1 MTFSLPRAIRE
12 KEQPEEIREDIHP
25 LILKRMREKGE
36 RDAPS
41 KRRTFLRNRYPEDIG
56 SWNAGTE
63 PVAEP
68 DIRES
73 VSGDDQLLL

>member
-1 MTFSLPRAIRE
+1 MTFSLPQAMRD
-12 KEQPEEIREDIHP
+12 KEMAKEIREDVHP
-25 LILKRMREKGE
+25 LILKRAREKGE

-41 KRRTFLRNRYPEDIG
+41 KRRTFLRNRYPTDIG
-56 SWNAGTE
+56 SGNASTE

-73 VSGDDQLLL
+73 VPGDD

>member
-1 MTFSLPRAIRE
+1 MTFSLPKAIRE
-12 KEQPEEIREDIHP
+12 KEVAKEIREDIHP
-25 LILKRMREKGE
+25 LILKRAREKGE

-41 KRRTFLRNRYPEDIG
+41 KRRTFLRNRYPADIG
-56 SWNAGTE
+56 SGGASPE

-73 VSGDDQLLL
+73 VPGDD